1 MAFSVALVEWSGT
14 RPGYDPYGWLIWGYQ
29 TLHLNLDLGGA
40 PSWKPLTW
48 VFTVPYSLFGHY
60 ALRLWMFTAVAVSL
74 GAGIFGGRI
83 AYRLTSPSPE
93 RRYAPS
99 SRPRSPVSRCSGS
112 RTTCTTSSACSPTR

>member
-1 MAFSVALVEWSGT
+1 MAFSVALVEWAGT

-60 ALRLWMFTAVAVSL
+60 AMRLWMFTAVAVSL
-74 GAGIFGGRI
+74 AAGIFGGRI
-83 AYRLTSPSPE
+83 AYRLTGPS
-93 RRYAPS
+93 
-99 SRPRSPVSRCSGS
+99 PRSPGSRCSGS
-112 RTTCTTSSACSPTR
+112 RITCTTSSACSPTR